1 MDSSIEP
8 ASTPGTDTAVESRS
22 GAGWKLQLGVLCSM
36 LALALGG
43 MGMSQASEG
52 GAWEY
57 WLFVVVVYASLGLW
71 RTARQAKHDGEPVP
85 KRIAREVAHWGVLLG
100 FLAVLLMLERREII
114 DRESASDSALML
126 LALSCCLAGIHFD
139 WKMLIVGV
147 VLTVMMVAVAT
158 LEQYAVLLWIV
169 MILVVIAG
177 AGFFY
182 LKSKTGRGGPTQW
195 PPLTRSAS

>member
-1 MDSSIEP
+1 MNPSVESESS
-8 ASTPGTDTAVESRS
+8 SAVAESRS
-22 GAGWKLQLGVLCSM
+22 GAGWKIQLGALCLM

-43 MGMSQASEG
+43 MGMTQASKG

-71 RTARQAKHDGEPVP
+71 RTVRRAKQEGNPVFESV
-85 KRIAREVAHWGVLLG
+85 AREVAHWAVLLG
-100 FLAVLLMLERREII
+100 FLGVLFMLERREII

-126 LALSCCLAGIHFD
+126 LALSCCLAGVHFD
-139 WKMLIVGV
+139 WQMLIVGV

-158 LEQYAVLLWIV
+158 LEQYAVVLWIV
-169 MILVVIAG
+169 MILVVIGA

-182 LKSKTGRGGPTQW
+182 LKSSRERIGVW
-195 PPLTRSAS
+195 PGD

>member
-1 MDSSIEP
+1 MDSSAQP
-8 ASTPGTDTAVESRS
+8 PRTPETRAAVEPHD
-22 GAGWKLQLGVLCSM
+22 GVGWKLQLGVLCAM

-43 MGMSQASEG
+43 MGMSQASAD

-57 WLFVVVVYASLGLW
+57 WLFVVVVYAGIGLW
-71 RTARQAKHDGEPVP
+71 GAARQAKHHGESAT
-85 KRIAREVAHWGVLLG
+85 KRITREVAHWGVLLG

-114 DRESASDSALML
+114 DRESAADSALIL

-158 LEQYAVLLWIV
+158 LEQYAVVLWIV
-169 MILVVIAG
+169 MILVVIAA
-177 AGFFY
+177 AGIFY
-182 LKSKTGRGGPTQW
+182 LRSNARRTGST
-195 PPLTRSAS
+195 